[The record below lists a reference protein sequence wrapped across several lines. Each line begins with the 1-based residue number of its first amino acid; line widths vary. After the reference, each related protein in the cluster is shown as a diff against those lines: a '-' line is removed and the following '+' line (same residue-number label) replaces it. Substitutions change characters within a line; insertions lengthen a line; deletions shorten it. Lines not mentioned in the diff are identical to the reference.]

1 MFLQPGS
8 LTIIL
13 PPATLCF
20 YFSREGSRLFSR
32 LMDRRGMP
40 GRSETGQKQRWMQDS
55 AHPSIHLVFRLIC
68 PKSGSSYCIGNRRQA
83 VEPLHVCFRCVTGL
97 ISWETP
103 ALSLAAVSRFSQLQQ
118 DWWLARA
125 TDWLTTSHD
134 VGMFLQPG
142 SLTILLP
149 PTTLY
154 LKFLFLQSRVSF
166 FCDGSKKHPRKVRN
180 RSETCQKQG
189 VDARFSPS
197 IHPSSF
203 QIDLSQIGFFIL
215 HRKSKTGC

>member
-1 MFLQPGS
+1 MLS
-8 LTIIL
+8 LCHRIDIVGAST
-13 PPATLCF
+13 
-20 YFSREGSRLFSR
+20 
-32 LMDRRGMP
+32 
-40 GRSETGQKQRWMQDS
+40 
-55 AHPSIHLVFRLIC
+55 
-68 PKSGSSYCIGNRRQA
+68 
-83 VEPLHVCFRCVTGL
+83 
-97 ISWETP
+97 
-103 ALSLAAVSRFSQLQQ
+103 LSLAAVRGLSQLQQ

-197 IHPSSF
+197 IHPSIHRPFRLICPKSG
-203 QIDLSQIGFFIL
+203 SSYCIGNRRQAVEVCFPCV
-215 HRKSKTGC
+215 TGLISWEHQRCRLLL